1 MIALKLS
8 MISVYIKRCFQKDS
22 PLVLVE
28 GAGWYMYSHGESGWF
43 ARPLVLGVI
52 INL

>member
-1 MIALKLS
+1 
-8 MISVYIKRCFQKDS
+8 MISVYINRCFQKDS

-28 GAGWYMYSHGESGWF
+28 GGWYSHGESGWF